1 MEEQVLKNKQ
11 DIAYHYEI
19 DRTLAN
25 FGIKVIG
32 VLANVSELPVPY
44 TGDYGDAYAV
54 GNPGDYTYYIWT
66 RANPDLGEPAPFWL
80 DAGKLAVDA
89 ELGTIVTVDGKK
101 QATWNADTKLDKVVV
116 SGGKGIYAYLADGT
130 QGTCSVSTNNFTC
143 YPNTGINT
151 SGAVAGYVTTNWG
164 ADKPNGDGVLLSN
177 DPQQPYQV
185 ATKNY
190 VDNRTTNRFAQTTS
204 NANKLVGIQPYV
216 DGAYPVYIGGA
227 AGGQFSKHSIACYY
241 DITQGAAD
249 VPTQESTAEKMALY
263 TGTPVRDLQAA
274 NKKYVDTKTALY
286 KTTILI
292 QPDPDTQYRIFAN
305 THKPVDATDTTF
317 GELCESLTL
326 PEDVAENPYN
336 GIQNFVF
343 GHIFVNGALKF
354 IVAAEYAV
362 NSDTFNIAYSV
373 GNQTNVIQI
382 DPYSDC
388 AASSVKV

>member
-19 DRTLAN
+19 DRTLSN

-80 DAGKLAVDA
+80 DAGKLAIDTD
-89 ELGTIVTVDGKK
+89 LGTIVTVDGQK
-101 QATWNADTKLDKVVV
+101 QTTWNADTKLDKVVV
-116 SGGKGIYAYLADGT
+116 SEGKGVYAFLGNGT
-130 QGTCSVSTNNFTC
+130 QGTCSVSTNNYTC

-151 SGAVAGYVTTNWG
+151 SGAVAGYVQTNWG
-164 ADKPNGDGVLLSN
+164 AEKPNGDGVLLSN
-177 DPQQPYQV
+177 DPVQPYHV

-190 VDNRTTNRFAQTTS
+190 VDTTT
-204 NANKLVGIQPYV
+204 ANKNTP
-216 DGAYPVYIGGA
+216 DGSGVFKVFCVNTNNELRQWYIGGRNGA
-227 AGGQFSKHSIACYY
+227 QFSKNSIACYY
-241 DITQGAAD
+241 DKAQGLSD
-249 VPTQESTAEKMALY
+249 VPQQEKTAEQMTLY

-286 KTTILI
+286 KTTIII

-305 THKPVDATDTTF
+305 THKAIDTTDSTF
-317 GELCESLTL
+317 GELCELLTL

-336 GIQNFVF
+336 GVQNFVF
-343 GHIFVNGALKF
+343 GHIIINGTLQF
-354 IVAAEYAV
+354 IVDAQYAV
-362 NSDTFNIAYSV
+362 NSDTINILYSIGSQINTV
-373 GNQTNVIQI
+373 QI
-382 DPYSDC
+382 DLYSDC
-388 AASSVKV
+388 TAMSVKV